1 MPTPPVRR
9 WPIWTPRVAR
19 GGAAAVAVLTAA
31 ALSLGH
37 LASAAPFVAP
47 SAAPSA
53 APSVALSVA
62 LSAAPSAAPASPPVA
77 PPPVAHPADPAAAP
91 FISYVQ
97 PSEVLVYD
105 AARRNAGPGA
115 SPAAVEAAA
124 AAFRAAWAADHFHGP
139 RSEDLERLHQ
149 RELAWLHATS
159 PADGPSAIDPR
170 RGGARSGADAHAD
183 AHADAGDRADQNVD
197 PARSPIPLQRAPVLG
212 ELKLLVIAVEF
223 DGTDTAENFSH
234 EVGIR
239 AGGRCVTET
248 VTYDGPLHGQI
259 ARPGPLDNHT
269 TWRPSFERDFYEQ
282 MVFSAEGVTE
292 RIRPDLIDPEDG
304 RPGIDI
310 GGNSMANFYKEVSGG
325 KVTFD
330 GGPRGVTAWVK
341 VPHSVGY
348 YDANACRN
356 GRPSGSGL
364 PSNPRFPNGT
374 GQLIADIGAA
384 INAADPDFP
393 WADYDTDG
401 DRVVDH
407 VVYIH
412 AGIDESEGGGV
423 DGNQQIW
430 AHRSSVDARTG
441 LMDDRGTPTDMTDDI
456 TIRGYT
462 IQPENLS
469 LGVLVHEFGHDLGLP
484 DLYTTTGD
492 EDVTWWDLM
501 SVGARTGRLNGSDPT
516 HIGAWGK
523 TVLGWLDPVVVTP
536 GADAATV
543 LLGQLAQPPEGST
556 TAVRVDVPP
565 SYERQVPLVP
575 DSTRLW
581 WSGNDQASAD
591 HRLTRELDLT
601 GVTGAV
607 SMSFQLNHGLERD
620 RDFFFVEVSTD
631 GGATFVQ
638 TKGFRVGTGQER
650 TTADDYADPNR
661 SLAGYGG
668 LKYGYTGDNQGWMDV
683 YHDLTPFAGMS
694 IQLRLRYATSPSNQS
709 RGVFVDNFAVRSGG
723 AELLVDAV
731 EPGAPSAWTSTP
743 GTFLNA
749 TAVDAGWTMTDGT
762 KPIARYYLLEWRNP
776 VGFDIG
782 LKYAYNTIF
791 ARLTADGA
799 RELFIDRVPSNVPG
813 MLVWLRDM
821 RFGANN
827 PSNSILSDRNQL
839 ALPSE
844 GAKGGLLIVDAH
856 PEPLRGPLGGVI
868 SNTHGIFPFP
878 PSDSWR
884 GRVQTTNA
892 AFGLHGTAA
901 ITLTAS
907 VGVEPPATL
916 VMTPTRYAPLPAVH
930 GFHDALGFMPGVE
943 ELEVPVILDGDG
955 DQVRTKRYAFADPD
969 GGVVVPAAGYYP
981 PRTPIGFTGLGGDRV
996 PPSDNISVFETMFLR
1011 GTAPVFV
1018 DIGASTG
1025 RGVTGRQ
1032 SGNPGDHG
1040 VQFGFHFDVISEAA
1054 DGSTGTIRLWRQADD
1069 AEATLATAMIPTADD
1084 ILVQPGLV
1092 NIGGATTMTLYSDFD
1107 ETAATY
1113 VLAAA
1118 GSTAVPVA
1126 VSADAVARAVLQ
1138 GGPGALA
1145 ALAVAPG
1152 EAVAVAWAGYV
1163 KSGEDVSLTYV
1174 LEPRPSAPV
1183 VRVQCAVYR
1192 PGEPSR
1198 LLDEVSTEVAL
1209 RSVVY
1214 LPVGRRG
1221 E

>member
-9 WPIWTPRVAR
+9 RPIRAPRVVR
-19 GGAAAVAVLTAA
+19 GGAAAAVVAVLSAA

-37 LASAAPFVAP
+37 LASAAPVVAP

-53 APSVALSVA
+53 APSVA
-62 LSAAPSAAPASPPVA
+62 PASPPVA
-77 PPPVAHPADPAAAP
+77 PPPVARPADPTDAP

-97 PSEVLVYD
+97 PSDVLVYD

-124 AAFRAAWAADHFHGP
+124 AVFRAAWAADHYHGP

-159 PADGPSAIDPR
+159 SDGARTSADGHV
-170 RGGARSGADAHAD
+170 GAVADTHVDARADA
-183 AHADAGDRADQNVD
+183 DRGVD
-197 PARSPIPLQRAPVLG
+197 PARSPDPLQRAPVLG

-239 AGGRCVTET
+239 AGGSCVTET

-292 RIRPDLIDPEDG
+292 RIRPDLVDPEDG

-694 IQLRLRYATSPSNQS
+694 IQLRLRYATSPNNQS

-743 GTFLNA
+743 GTFQSA

-813 MLVWLRDM
+813 LLVWLRDM

-892 AFGLHGTAA
+892 AFGLRRTAA

-907 VGVEPPATL
+907 TGVEPPATL
-916 VMTPTRYAPLPAVH
+916 VMTPTHYAPLPAVH
-930 GFHDALGFMPGVE
+930 AFHDALGFLPGIE

-955 DQVRTKRYAFADPD
+955 DQVRTKRYAFVDPD

-1040 VQFGFHFDVISEAA
+1040 VQFGFHFDVIDEAA

-1069 AEATLATAMIPTADD
+1069 AEATG
-1084 ILVQPGLV
+1084 GLMRDGNV
-1092 NIGGATTMTLYSDFD
+1092 NVDAGLINIGGATTMTLYSDFD
-1107 ETAATY
+1107 E
-1113 VLAAA
+1113 A
-1118 GSTAVPVA
+1118 GAMFVAEGLSTGAVPVA
-1126 VSADAVARAVLQ
+1126 VGPDEVAHAVWK

-1145 ALAVAPG
+1145 ALAAAPG

-1163 KSGEDVSLTYV
+1163 KSGVEAGFHYRLA
-1174 LEPRPSAPV
+1174 PRPSAQSV
-1183 VRVQCAVYR
+1183 MVRNEVYR
-1192 PGEPSR
+1192 PGQPVR
-1198 LLDEVSTEVAL
+1198 LLDALELEIAL
-1209 RSVVY
+1209 RSVAY
-1214 LPVGRRG
+1214 LPIGRRG

>member
-9 WPIWTPRVAR
+9 RSIRAPRVVR
-19 GGAAAVAVLTAA
+19 GGAAAVAVAVLSGA

-37 LASAAPFVAP
+37 LASAAPVVAP
-47 SAAPSA
+47 SAAPS
-53 APSVALSVA
+53 V
-62 LSAAPSAAPASPPVA
+62 APASPPVA
-77 PPPVAHPADPAAAP
+77 PPPVARPADPTDAP

-97 PSEVLVYD
+97 PSDVLVYD

-159 PADGPSAIDPR
+159 SDGARTSADGHV
-170 RGGARSGADAHAD
+170 GAVADTHVDAQADA
-183 AHADAGDRADQNVD
+183 DRGVD
-197 PARSPIPLQRAPVLG
+197 PARSPNPLQRAPVLG

-292 RIRPDLIDPEDG
+292 RIRPDLVDPEDG

-556 TAVRVDVPP
+556 AAVRVDVPP

-591 HRLTRELDLT
+591 HRLTRDLDLT
-601 GVTGAV
+601 GATGAV
-607 SMSFQLNHGLERD
+607 SVSFQLNHGLERD
-620 RDFFFVEVSTD
+620 RDYFFVEVSTD

-683 YHDLTPFAGMS
+683 YHDLTPYAGMS

-731 EPGAPSAWTSTP
+731 EPGAPSDWTSTP
-743 GTFLNA
+743 GTFQSA

-813 MLVWLRDM
+813 LLVWLRDM

-892 AFGLHGTAA
+892 AFGLHNTAA

-907 VGVEPPATL
+907 TGVEPPATL
-916 VMTPTRYAPLPAVH
+916 VMTPTHYAPLPAVH

-1069 AEATLATAMIPTADD
+1069 AEATGALMRDGNVNVDA
-1084 ILVQPGLV
+1084 GLI

-1107 ETAATY
+1107 E
-1113 VLAAA
+1113 A
-1118 GSTAVPVA
+1118 GAMFVADGLSSGAVPVA
-1126 VSADAVARAVLQ
+1126 VGPDEVAHAVLKS
-1138 GGPGALA
+1138 GPGALA
-1145 ALAVAPG
+1145 ALAAAPG

-1163 KSGEDVSLTYV
+1163 KSGVEAGFHYRLA
-1174 LEPRPSAPV
+1174 PRSSAQKV
-1183 VRVQCAVYR
+1183 MVRNEVYR
-1192 PGEPSR
+1192 PGQPVR
-1198 LLDEVSTEVAL
+1198 LLDALEIEIAL
-1209 RSVVY
+1209 RSVAY
-1214 LPVGRRG
+1214 LPIGRRG